1 MDLYQYIGHPELL
14 DHDSLYE
21 LRSLLAR
28 YPYYQSARL
37 LYLQNLYLLHDS
49 SFGDELRKAAI
60 YVADCRVLFDM
71 IEGKNYVIEP
81 HERSIGE
88 EKDIQKTDRT
98 LSLIDQF
105 LRTLPSIEGDRKNVP
120 VNPATDYVGYL
131 MQMDDLEPENQLSE
145 QDRTDDIINQFIT
158 THPSTGHIDLSQA
171 PSTVPK
177 SSETIAVSSLQ
188 NSQPIADNVQE
199 NEDGN
204 FDDACLTETLA
215 KIYIKQHRYVKALE
229 IIRRLNLKN
238 PKKSAY
244 FADQMR
250 FLEKLIINN
259 KNNKE

>member
-14 DHDSLYE
+14 NHDSLYE

-28 YPYYQSARL
+28 YPYYQAARL

-49 SFGDELRKAAI
+49 SFGEELRKAAV
-60 YVADCRVLFDM
+60 YVADCRALFDM

-81 HERSIGE
+81 HERSLE
-88 EKDIQKTDRT
+88 EESEIKKSDRT

-105 LRTLPSIEGDRKNVP
+105 LRSLPSVEGDKKNVP

-131 MQMDDLEPENQLSE
+131 MQMDDLEPEKQVTE
-145 QDRTDDIINQFIT
+145 PDRTDDLINQFIT
-158 THPSTGHIDLSQA
+158 SHPPTGHVELSQNTSMPTGVSEPVTI
-171 PSTVPK
+171 PSERDIQSVEDTV
-177 SSETIAVSSLQ
+177 SE
-188 NSQPIADNVQE
+188 NDNY
-199 NEDGN
+199 DL
-204 FDDACLTETLA
+204 DDSCLTETLA
-215 KIYIKQHRYVKALE
+215 KIYVKQRRYVKALE
-229 IIRRLNLKN
+229 IIRRLYLKN